1 MTAELT
7 KPIRDRCSTEP
18 EACGHPPLERSG
30 IGLTSVMNG
39 TCRGERGSP
48 RPRIPV
54 ARFDFAVISAKKSAI
69 FQWIASM
76 NAIRWRNCLTEVGHT
91 PMRSR
96 MATSLALAVSLLLLV
111 APPGAQA
118 QDGTIRTKSGDIGLE
133 RSDEASELAIRA
145 RELFETGMRKRDP
158 RKLAAA
164 AEIMNRIPDQ
174 LDLRTD
180 ETAPPVNMAPRSAA
194 AGERRTSGLSPI
206 LMKPRKVIDL
216 AIGFAI
222 ELGDA
227 GLAQQLRRMQSE
239 LPKSAQQA
247 PGQKSCVWA
256 NCCGRWG
263 CWRWC
268 QWW

>member
-1 MTAELT
+1 MT
-7 KPIRDRCSTEP
+7 
-18 EACGHPPLERSG
+18 
-30 IGLTSVMNG
+30 
-39 TCRGERGSP
+39 
-48 RPRIPV
+48 
-54 ARFDFAVISAKKSAI
+54 
-69 FQWIASM
+69 
-76 NAIRWRNCLTEVGHT
+76 
-91 PMRSR
+91 
-96 MATSLALAVSLLLLV
+96 TSLALAVSLLVFAGL
-111 APPGAQA
+111 PGAYA
-118 QDGTIRTKSGDIGLE
+118 QDGTIQTKSGDIGLE

-180 ETAPPVNMAPRSAA
+180 ETAPLINMDPRSAA
-194 AGERRTSGLSPI
+194 AGDRRTSGLSPI
-206 LMKPRKVIDL
+206 LMKPKKVIDL
-216 AIGFAI
+216 AIGFAV

-227 GLAQQLRRMQSE
+227 DLAQKLRGMQRE
-239 LPKSAQQA
+239 LPKTAQHA